1 MTDAQIWKE
10 MTKFAEATIFGM
22 ILGMMILEPS
32 RIKGVCLA
40 AMAVVAIAV
49 WVR

>member
-1 MTDAQIWKE
+1 

-40 AMAVVAIAV
+40 VMAIVAIAV